1 MSEPVGYA
9 KSTYAALKVMIVDDD
24 GGTRRLIRRM
34 LNQIGIET
42 VIECADGLRGVQEV
56 LRTKPDAV
64 FCDIHMEPV
73 NGNEFLRMLRDAKI
87 GWVKR
92 LPIVFLTSD
101 NQQESVVTAVE
112 NQVDGYLVKPVSM
125 VVLKA
130 RVDAIVAKMR
140 AEEELKNAKL

>member
-1 MSEPVGYA
+1 MNEPVGYA
-9 KSTYAALKVMIVDDD
+9 KSTYANLKVMVIEDD

-34 LNQIGIET
+34 LQQIGVET
-42 VIECADGLRGVQEV
+42 VIECADGLQGVQEV
-56 LRTKPDAV
+56 LRTKPDVV
-64 FCDIHMEPV
+64 FCDIHMSPV

-101 NQQESVVTAVE
+101 SQHESVIAAME

-125 VVLKA
+125 AVLKA
-130 RVDAIVAKMR
+130 RVDSVIAKMR
-140 AEEELKNAKL
+140 AEEELREKKL

>member
-1 MSEPVGYA
+1 MSEPVGYT
-9 KSTYAALKVMIVDDD
+9 KSTYAGLKVMVVEDDD
-24 GGTRRLIRRM
+24 GTRRLIRRM
-34 LNQIGIET
+34 LQQIGIET

-64 FCDIHMEPV
+64 FCDIHMAPV
-73 NGNEFLRMLRDAKI
+73 NGNEFLKMLRDAKI

-101 NQQESVVTAVE
+101 SQQESVVAAVE

-125 VVLKA
+125 SVLKA
-130 RVDAIVAKMR
+130 RVDTIIAKMR
-140 AEEELKNAKL
+140 AEEELRNAKL